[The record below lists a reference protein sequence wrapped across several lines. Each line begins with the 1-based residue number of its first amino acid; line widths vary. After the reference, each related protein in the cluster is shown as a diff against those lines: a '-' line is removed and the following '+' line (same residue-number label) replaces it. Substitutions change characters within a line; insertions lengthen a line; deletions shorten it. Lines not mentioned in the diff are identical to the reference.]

1 MRDEFAASGRPGVLT
16 PSVPRDIGSR
26 SQRQRILAAMAHS
39 CVEKS
44 FSATTIADVV
54 GRASISRATFYKHFA
69 NKRECF
75 DVAVED
81 FVGELRE
88 AALEA
93 QSNADSRPEAIRKA
107 VGAVLELLA
116 ARPAYARLAM
126 IEAPVL
132 EPSIVANHRDQAVN
146 ALKEQWEVG
155 KGGKGARADALL
167 AFGRGHLLVADYVA
181 AGKAK
186 KLPEL
191 LPEVTYVLLL
201 PFVGHKEALAQ
212 VKLAQ

>member
-1 MRDEFAASGRPGVLT
+1 M
-16 PSVPRDIGSR
+16 DIGSR

-39 CVEKS
+39 CAEKS

-75 DVAVED
+75 DMAVEE
-81 FVGELRE
+81 FVARLRE
-88 AALEA
+88 AAIETC
-93 QSNADSRPEAIRKA
+93 SDADSRPEAIRKA

-116 ARPAYARLAM
+116 ARPYYARLAI
-126 IEAPVL
+126 IEAPIL
-132 EPSIVANHRDQAVN
+132 EPSIVVDHRDQAVD
-146 ALKEQWEVG
+146 ALKEQWETG
-155 KGGKGARADALL
+155 KGGKGARADAQL
-167 AFGRGHLLVADYVA
+167 AFGRGHLLIADHVA

-191 LPEVTYVLLL
+191 LPEIIYVLLL
-201 PFVGHKEALAQ
+201 PFIGHKEALAQ
-212 VKLAQ
+212 VKLAR